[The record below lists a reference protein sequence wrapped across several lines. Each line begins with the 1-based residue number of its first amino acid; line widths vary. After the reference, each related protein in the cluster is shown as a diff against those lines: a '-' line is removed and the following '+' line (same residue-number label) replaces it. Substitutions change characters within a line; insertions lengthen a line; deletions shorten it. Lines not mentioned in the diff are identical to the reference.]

1 MDRETRAT
9 IEGIVEAYGDR
20 RLQDDYDCCGC
31 DEPWQLYGQLLVDLT
46 LLTLG
51 EEPILPQERAIDREA
66 QERRAAQQQALREIA
81 RAEEEIE
88 GWETF
93 GYADPED
100 TLFPAPSP
108 TQILGPRGLEDL

>member
-31 DEPWQLYGQLLVDLT
+31 AEPWELYEQLLDTLT

-51 EEPILPQERAIDREA
+51 EEPTLPEPQERAVDREA
-66 QERRAAQQQALREIA
+66 QERRAAEQQALREKRKAQAPGIIA
-81 RAEEEIE
+81 RAEEIE
-88 GWETF
+88 GW
-93 GYADPED
+93 YIDPEGSD
-100 TLFPAPSP
+100 A
-108 TQILGPRGLEDL
+108 R